1 MGSTGAVGTGSAST
15 GAGSAGTGNTATGAA
30 GSQGNQ
36 VGKSLSSLSVGEVCF
51 MEKAANS
58 NQFEIQSSELA
69 LKKSTN
75 SAVKKLAQQLIKEHQ
90 AAGADL
96 KALAAQYGAV
106 PPTAVNTQQK
116 ALIQTLQGQSG
127 KSFDVT
133 FLAQQ
138 VSAHNEAINLFRSYS
153 QPASAPNQAVRQFA
167 AKTLPAL
174 TGHGKDIQS
183 TQKSVTAS
191 GNN

>member
-1 MGSTGAVGTGSAST
+1 
-15 GAGSAGTGNTATGAA
+15 
-30 GSQGNQ
+30 
-36 VGKSLSSLSVGEVCF
+36 

-58 NQFEIQSSELA
+58 NQFEIQSSQLA

-75 SAVKKLAQQLIKEHQ
+75 DAVKKLAQRLIKEHQ

-127 KSFDVT
+127 KTFDT
-133 FLAQQ
+133 TYLTQQ

-153 QPASAPNQAVRQFA
+153 QPASAPNQDVRQFA
-167 AKTLPAL
+167 AKTLPGL
-174 TGHGKDIQS
+174 TAHTKEIES
-183 TQKSVTAS
+183 TQKSATAS
-191 GNN
+191 GSK